1 MANQSDE
8 ILEKLQYAITLLHET
23 SDRIDSLQ
31 REMDEVKRKLDPHPS
46 TDLLTTR
53 EAANLLGVHRL
64 TLAEYRKGWIEG
76 VHYFPQAKGYK
87 YNRAL
92 LEDWQRHRRDPAS
105 HQKAIELWLSRQPQN
120 QTQRRRKA
128 G

>member
-1 MANQSDE
+1 MADPSDE
-8 ILEKLQYAITLLHET
+8 ILEKLQYAIALLQET

-31 REMDEVKRKLDPHPS
+31 REMDEVKRKLDPNPS
-46 TDLLTTR
+46 TDLLTTS
-53 EAANLLGVHRL
+53 EAADLLGIYRL
-64 TLAEYRKGWIEG
+64 TLAEYRKDWIEG

-105 HQKAIELWLSRQPQN
+105 HQKAIELWLSCQPQN
-120 QTQRRRKA
+120 QSQRRKKA
-128 G
+128 S